1 MSSIAPYFVSQIQHG
16 FPLST
21 GFNDAPLVNT
31 DMDDMVQ
38 CLELLL
44 CVFLC
49 SGMCRCVMSHFHLAT
64 RRHIPQNSVAEGS
77 IFRNVRLCLEP
88 PPPLHRHGH

>member
-31 DMDDMVQ
+31 DMDNVVQ
-38 CLELLL
+38 CLELLFWNVSL
-44 CVFLC
+44 CNESL
-49 SGMCRCVMSHFHLAT
+49 
-64 RRHIPQNSVAEGS
+64 
-77 IFRNVRLCLEP
+77 P
-88 PPPLHRHGH
+88 PGYTASYPTKQCC